1 MTRRNNKPR
10 GFFGIG
16 IEHGK
21 TAANLGSLWRT
32 ADLLG
37 ADFLF
42 TIGRR
47 YHPQNSDTRK
57 TWRSIP
63 LWHFNTL
70 DQVLEVAPREAMIV
84 GVELTSDATDV
95 RRFSHPE
102 RAIYLLGAEDHGLTG
117 ETLRRCHRV
126 LKLPGDQSM
135 NVAVAGSI
143 VMFDRWQKLPE
154 ERAASFV
161 AAAE

>member
-10 GFFGIG
+10 GYYGIG

-32 ADLLG
+32 AHLLG

-57 TWRSIP
+57 TWRSVP
-63 LWHFNTL
+63 LWHFERL
-70 DQVLEVAPREAMIV
+70 DQLLEFAPRECEVV
-84 GVELTSDATDV
+84 GLELTDDAESV
-95 RRFSHPE
+95 RNFRHPE
-102 RAIYLLGAEDHGLTG
+102 RAIYLLGAEDHGLTKEALG
-117 ETLRRCHRV
+117 LCQRV
-126 LKLPGDQSM
+126 MRLPGDQSM
-135 NVAVAGSI
+135 NVSAAGSI
-143 VMFDRWQKLPE
+143 VMFDRWAKLPD
-154 ERAASFV
+154 ERASYV